1 MTEEPPSTDPS
12 KNPEIVETSIVP
24 SQAHQKRLE
33 SDEIIGLVRAT
44 ASFLRQADPGKENR
58 AFETLQSQ
66 LRLWIF
72 ASLLLTLAALLGWW
86 LYTTNHTE
94 FEGKLALADSRV
106 MDLNLVAIELKTQLE
121 ASSRENAKLEGQ
133 YSIMRERQN
142 NAQNTVEVLRSSKA
156 NLEQKQHSLET
167 QIGELISQQAK
178 TQQDL
183 ANSHAMIGNAETKL
197 QGYQSTLE
205 EHSLDIQQAED
216 KIKQQRQL
224 LDSSFVKQSELQ
236 AALNKSTFIADQ
248 LRSRLDQSESNAKEA
263 KSQLSL
269 TRQLLDKTK
278 SDLQKEAEGRLRL
291 EGLLD
296 HTLDQQKELPTN
308 APPSDEPRSFSL
320 GIYYRDRGSYEAAAN
335 EFKKTLV
342 SNPLHFESMMNLGQ
356 QYLLG
361 RGVEKSLEK
370 AFQLYKQVADQS
382 NNELTGDAQYIVGIY
397 YLRGTGTKPSKSKA
411 RYYLRLAMEKGHP
424 RAQIALSA
432 LESESATP
440 SPN

>member
-142 NAQNTVEVLRSSKA
+142 NAQNTVEVLRSS
-156 NLEQKQHSLET
+156 
-167 QIGELISQQAK
+167 
-178 TQQDL
+178 
-183 ANSHAMIGNAETKL
+183 AETKL
-197 QGYQSTLE
+197 QGYQSRLE

-248 LRSRLDQSESNAKEA
+248 LRSRLDQSESDAKEA

>member
-142 NAQNTVEVLRSSKA
+142 NAQNTVEVLRSS
-156 NLEQKQHSLET
+156 
-167 QIGELISQQAK
+167 
-178 TQQDL
+178 
-183 ANSHAMIGNAETKL
+183 AETKL
-197 QGYQSTLE
+197 QGYQSRLE

>member
-142 NAQNTVEVLRSSKA
+142 NAQNTVEVLRSS
-156 NLEQKQHSLET
+156 
-167 QIGELISQQAK
+167 
-178 TQQDL
+178 
-183 ANSHAMIGNAETKL
+183 AETKL
-197 QGYQSTLE
+197 QGYQSRLE

-236 AALNKSTFIADQ
+236 ATLNKSTFIADQ

>member
-142 NAQNTVEVLRSSKA
+142 NAQNTVEVLRSS
-156 NLEQKQHSLET
+156 
-167 QIGELISQQAK
+167 
-178 TQQDL
+178 
-183 ANSHAMIGNAETKL
+183 AETKL

-248 LRSRLDQSESNAKEA
+248 LRSRLDQSESDAKEA

>member
-1 MTEEPPSTDPS
+1 VTEEPPSTDPS

-142 NAQNTVEVLRSSKA
+142 NAQNTVEVLRSS
-156 NLEQKQHSLET
+156 
-167 QIGELISQQAK
+167 
-178 TQQDL
+178 
-183 ANSHAMIGNAETKL
+183 AETKL
-197 QGYQSTLE
+197 QGYQSRLE

-248 LRSRLDQSESNAKEA
+248 LRSRLDQSESDAKEA

>member
-142 NAQNTVEVLRSSKA
+142 NAQNTVEVLRSS
-156 NLEQKQHSLET
+156 
-167 QIGELISQQAK
+167 
-178 TQQDL
+178 
-183 ANSHAMIGNAETKL
+183 AETKL
-197 QGYQSTLE
+197 QGYQSRLE

-342 SNPLHFESMMNLGQ
+342 SNPLHFESMMNLG
-356 QYLLG
+356 
-361 RGVEKSLEK
+361 
-370 AFQLYKQVADQS
+370 
-382 NNELTGDAQYIVGIY
+382 
-397 YLRGTGTKPSKSKA
+397 
-411 RYYLRLAMEKGHP
+411 
-424 RAQIALSA
+424 
-432 LESESATP
+432 
-440 SPN
+440 